1 MARTLLPGKPYPL
14 GAKWN
19 GRGTNFAVYS
29 ENATGVD
36 LCFFDEDN
44 NQTDCLRLEECTA
57 FVWHGFVPGIRPG
70 QRYGFRVHGPWDP
83 ARGHRFN
90 EHKLLVDPYAQ
101 AILGYVQWNQSI
113 FPYTFGEK
121 DADLNKNEDDSG
133 PGVPKSIVVD
143 PTFDWSGDRRL
154 RIALADSIIY
164 EVHVRGFSV
173 NNPAIPEEL
182 RGTYA
187 GLGHPTNIA
196 YLKKLGITAVELL
209 PVHHFIND
217 AHLVEEGLTNYWGY
231 NTLGYFAPAER
242 YSSDQTPGASVREFK
257 TMVKELHKAGIEVIL
272 DVVYNHTCEGNEMGP
287 MLNFKG
293 IDNTVYY
300 RTMPDNPR
308 HYMDYTGT
316 GNTLNVRHPQVLKL
330 IMDSLRYWV
339 TEMHVDGFRFDLAA
353 TLARELHDVDRL
365 SGFFDII
372 NQDPTL
378 ADVKLIAEPWDVGD
392 GGYQV
397 GNFPVIWAEW
407 NGKYRDTV
415 RKFWKGDEGQLS
427 DLGYRLTGSSDLYQ
441 HDGRRP
447 YASINFVTA
456 HDGFTL
462 RDLVSYN
469 EKHNEANKED
479 NKDGT
484 NDNQSWNMGVEGDTD
499 DETINHARERQIRN
513 FLATLILSQGVPMI
527 CGGDERGRTQYGN
540 NNAFCQDN
548 EVSWYD
554 WRPSERKQLLVEFT
568 SHLVHL
574 RRKHNN
580 FRRRKFFQGAAI
592 HHSEVLDIAWYEASG
607 AELDQGAWSAPWGRS
622 LGFMLNG
629 RTLNTKDP
637 HGNPIMDDS
646 FLILINA
653 YHEGVEFKL
662 PPCPCV
668 GYWECMMNT
677 DDLHE
682 EFQRRKVDDTVIVAG
697 RSMMLLTECGAETNL
712 DEAGPEEKD

>member
-187 GLGHPTNIA
+187 GLGHPANIA

-548 EVSWYD
+548 EISWYD

-662 PPCPCV
+662 PQCPCA